1 MLPLRLRMIQKQL
14 VVDARFPPPARRLE
28 SLVQQVLKVSKQE
41 ATRVI
46 HEGSVRVNG
55 RFVRMPAT
63 LLNVGDRLQVEY
75 EPPVITPPTKQLKE
89 SRSQV
94 EIMHEDDHLVVVN
107 KPAAL
112 LTVPTPYREP
122 TTCIS
127 LLEKRLQAAGRGDER
142 AYCVH
147 RLDRGVSGLLV
158 FGKRLDVAEALR
170 DQFAARKPERLYI
183 ALVAG
188 VPSERNGTF
197 ESHLA
202 TDEDL
207 NRYST
212 HDESGGELAITH
224 YRVLKTL
231 RGAALVEVQ
240 LETGRRNQI
249 RVHFAEAGHP
259 VLGDPRYGKGVRMPP
274 QWNHRRL
281 ALHAQTLGFTHPVL
295 GQPLRFESPLPKEML
310 AFERATDRPQR

>member
-1 MLPLRLRMIQKQL
+1 MLHKQL
-14 VVDARFPPPARRLE
+14 TVDARFPPPARRLE
-28 SLVQQVLKVSKQE
+28 GLVQQLLKISKQE
-41 ATRVI
+41 ATRSI
-46 HEGSVRVNG
+46 HDGCVRVNG
-55 RFVRMPAT
+55 RYVRMPAT
-63 LLNVGDRLQVEY
+63 MCEVGDRLEVEY
-75 EPPVITPPTKQLKE
+75 EPPVIAVPSKREKE
-89 SRSQV
+89 SRQQV
-94 EIMHEDDHLVVVN
+94 EVIHEDDHLVVVN
-107 KPAAL
+107 KPAAI

-127 LLEKRLQAAGRGDER
+127 LLEKRLQSAGRGDER

-170 DQFAARKPERLYI
+170 DQFAERKPERLYLAI
-183 ALVAG
+183 VAG
-188 VPSERNGTF
+188 VPTKQRGTF

-212 HDESGGELAITH
+212 HDSSAGELAITH
-224 YRVLKTL
+224 YRVLKAL

-259 VLGDPRYGKGVRMPP
+259 VLGDPRYGKEVRMPA
-274 QWNHRRL
+274 QWNYRRL
-281 ALHAQTLGFTHPVL
+281 ALHARTLGFTHPVL
-295 GQPLRFESPLPKEML
+295 GQALRFESPLPHEML

>member
-1 MLPLRLRMIQKQL
+1 MIQKQL
-14 VVDARFPPPARRLE
+14 IVDARFPPPARRLE

-41 ATRVI
+41 ATRAI
-46 HEGSVRVNG
+46 HEGGVRVNG

-63 LLNVGDRLQVEY
+63 LLDVGDRLEIEY
-75 EPPVITPPTKQLKE
+75 ETPVITSPTKREKE
-89 SRSQV
+89 GRPQI
-94 EIMHEDDHLVVVN
+94 EIVHEDDHLVVVN

-127 LLEKRLQAAGRGDER
+127 LLEKRLQSAGRSDQR

-170 DQFAARKPERLYI
+170 DQFAERKPERIYI
-183 ALVAG
+183 AIVAG
-188 VPSERNGTF
+188 IPNEPEGTF
-197 ESHLA
+197 TSHLA

-212 HDESGGELAITH
+212 HDKSAGELAITH
-224 YRVLKTL
+224 YRVVKEL
-231 RGAALVEVQ
+231 RGAAMVEVQ

-274 QWNHRRL
+274 QWNHRRM
-281 ALHAQTLGFTHPVL
+281 ALHAQTLGFTHPLL
-295 GQPLRFESPLPKEML
+295 GQPLRFESALPREML